1 MKNGV
6 FASWF
11 YRRTFRK
18 FLKQIRERVNAAEE
32 LWEID
37 QEMDIPWRLAD
48 KGEFSA
54 FIVYAMILLRDDKQ
68 WYDAKQGMSMLET
81 LSEEGFAPAQY
92 LFGSLKFNGI
102 KDVAEDRITG
112 LFWIQQAAV
121 SGYSEAQAFIKMRSE
136 GC

>member
-1 MKNGV
+1 MRNGV
-6 FASWF
+6 FASWL
-11 YRRTFRK
+11 YRRTFK
-18 FLKQIRERVNAAEE
+18 KILKQIRERVNEAEE

-37 QEMDIPWRLAD
+37 QEMDMLWRLGD

-68 WYDAKQGMSMLET
+68 WYDARQGMSMLET

-102 KDVAEDRITG
+102 KDVAEDKVTG
-112 LFWIQQAAV
+112 LYWIQKAAE
-121 SGYSEAQAFIKMRSE
+121 SGNSEAQAFIKMRSE

>member
-6 FASWF
+6 FASWL
-11 YRRTFRK
+11 YRRTFKK
-18 FLKQIRERVNAAEE
+18 FLKQIRERVNEAEE

-37 QEMDIPWRLAD
+37 QEMDMLWRLGD

-54 FIVYAMILLRDDKQ
+54 FIVYAIILLRDDKQ
-68 WYDAKQGMSMLET
+68 WYNARQGMSILET

-102 KDVAEDRITG
+102 KDVAEDKVTG
-112 LFWIQQAAV
+112 LYWIQKAAE
-121 SGYSEAQAFIKMRSE
+121 SGNSEAQAFIKMRSE

>member
-18 FLKQIRERVNAAEE
+18 FLKQIRERVNEAEE

-37 QEMDIPWRLAD
+37 QEMDMLWRLGD

-68 WYDAKQGMSMLET
+68 WYDARQGMSMLET

-92 LFGSLKFNGI
+92 LFGSLKFNRI

-112 LFWIQQAAV
+112 LFWIQQAAE

>member
-1 MKNGV
+1 MKNSV

-11 YRRTFRK
+11 YRRTFKK
-18 FLKQIRERVNAAEE
+18 FLKQIRKRVNEAEE

-37 QEMDIPWRLAD
+37 QEMDMLWRLGD

-68 WYDAKQGMSMLET
+68 WYDARQGMSMLET

-92 LFGSLKFNGI
+92 LFGSLKFNGS
-102 KDVAEDRITG
+102 KDVAEDKVTG
-112 LFWIQQAAV
+112 LYWIQKAAE
-121 SGYSEAQAFIKMRSE
+121 SGNSEAQAFMKMRSE

>member
-1 MKNGV
+1 MNE
-6 FASWF
+6 
-11 YRRTFRK
+11 T
-18 FLKQIRERVNAAEE
+18 EE

-37 QEMDIPWRLAD
+37 QEMDMLWRLGD

-68 WYDAKQGMSMLET
+68 WYDAREGMSMLET
-81 LSEEGFAPAQY
+81 LSEESFAPAQY

-102 KDVAEDRITG
+102 KDVEEYKVTG
-112 LFWIQQAAV
+112 LYWIQKAAE
-121 SGYSEAQAFIKMRSE
+121 SGDSEAQAFIKMRSE

>member
-1 MKNGV
+1 MKNSV
-6 FASWF
+6 FASWL
-11 YRRTFRK
+11 YRRTFKK
-18 FLKQIRERVNAAEE
+18 FLKQIRERVNEAEE

-37 QEMDIPWRLAD
+37 QEMNMLWRLGG

-68 WYDAKQGMSMLET
+68 WYDATQGMSMLET

-102 KDVAEDRITG
+102 KDVAEDKVTG
-112 LFWIQQAAV
+112 LYWIQKAAE
-121 SGYSEAQAFIKMRSE
+121 SGNSEAQAFIKMRSE

>member
-1 MKNGV
+1 MENSV
-6 FASWF
+6 LASWL
-11 YRRTFRK
+11 YRRTFKK
-18 FLKQIRERVNAAEE
+18 FLKQIRERVNEAEE

-37 QEMDIPWRLAD
+37 QEMDMLWSLGD
-48 KGEFSA
+48 KGELLA

-68 WYDAKQGMSMLET
+68 WYDARQGMSMLET

-102 KDVAEDRITG
+102 KDVAEDKVTG
-112 LFWIQQAAV
+112 LYWIHKAAE
-121 SGYSEAQAFIKMRSE
+121 SGNSEAQAFIKMRSE

>member
-1 MKNGV
+1 MRNGL
-6 FASWF
+6 FASWL
-11 YRRTFRK
+11 YRRTFKK
-18 FLKQIRERVNAAEE
+18 FLKQIRERVNEAEE

-37 QEMDIPWRLAD
+37 QEMDMLWRLGD

-68 WYDAKQGMSMLET
+68 WYDAREGMSMLET

-92 LFGSLKFNGI
+92 LFGSLKFHGI
-102 KDVAEDRITG
+102 KDVEEDKVTG
-112 LFWIQQAAV
+112 LYWIQKAAE
-121 SGYSEAQAFIKMRSE
+121 SGDSEAQAFIKMRSE

>member
-1 MKNGV
+1 MKNSV

-11 YRRTFRK
+11 YRRTFKK
-18 FLKQIRERVNAAEE
+18 FLKQIRKRVNEAEE

-37 QEMDIPWRLAD
+37 QEMDMLWRLGD

-68 WYDAKQGMSMLET
+68 WYDARQGMSMLET

-92 LFGSLKFNGI
+92 LFGSLKFVGI
-102 KDVAEDRITG
+102 KDVAEDKVTG
-112 LFWIQQAAV
+112 LYWIRKAAEGG
-121 SGYSEAQAFIKMRSE
+121 SPEAQAFIKMRSE